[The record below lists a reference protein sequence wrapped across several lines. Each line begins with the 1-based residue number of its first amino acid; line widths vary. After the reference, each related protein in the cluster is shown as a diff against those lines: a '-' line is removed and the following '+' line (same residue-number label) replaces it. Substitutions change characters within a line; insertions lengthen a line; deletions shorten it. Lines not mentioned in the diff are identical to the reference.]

1 MLAIGLLAVLTAQA
15 SAQLGRM
22 DLVTA
27 IELGLVQAEFRGN
40 GDESIV
46 GLIARGP
53 NGPKELVLEPGTQFW
68 AQLGGGGGFGQGG
81 FGQGGRRQGG
91 FGQGG
96 FGQGGFG
103 QGGLFQ
109 GGGGQRGGGIQG
121 MGALEGGT
129 IDMGEAVVQITIP
142 TACTNIGLRA
152 PRRGDILIATRCPDQ
167 RVARVAALAKE
178 PGVAYPTVQVAVWA
192 VANNAPREAI
202 EMYVRKL
209 VKAERKKNPEAEV
222 VTIETLLGQAQ
233 ALLRKAKVDAA
244 GFAMFE

>member
-1 MLAIGLLAVLTAQA
+1 MLAIGLLVVLTTQA
-15 SAQLGRM
+15 SAQLCRM

-68 AQLGGGGGFGQGG
+68 AQLGGFGQGGFGQGG

-91 FGQGG
+91 FNQGGLNQGG
-96 FGQGGFG
+96 FNQ
-103 QGGLFQ
+103 Q
-109 GGGGQRGGGIQG
+109 GGGIQG

-129 IDMGEAVVQITIP
+129 IDMGEAVVQVTLP

-152 PRRGDILIATRCPDQ
+152 PQRGDILIATRCPDQ

-202 EMYVRKL
+202 ELYVEKL
-209 VKAERKKNPEAEV
+209 AKAERKKNPEAEM
-222 VTIETLLGQAQ
+222 VTTETLLGQAQ

>member
-1 MLAIGLLAVLTAQA
+1 MLTIGLLVVLTTQA
-15 SAQLGRM
+15 PAQLGRVE
-22 DLVTA
+22 LVKA

-68 AQLGGGGGFGQGG
+68 AQLGGFGQGGFGQGG

-91 FGQGG
+91 FNQGG
-96 FGQGGFG
+96 FNQ
-103 QGGLFQ
+103 Q
-109 GGGGQRGGGIQG
+109 GGGIQG

-129 IDMGEAVVQITIP
+129 IDMGEAVVQVTLP

-152 PRRGDILIATRCPDQ
+152 PQRGDILIATRCPDQ

-202 EMYVRKL
+202 ELYVEKL
-209 VKAERKKNPEAEV
+209 AKAERKKNPEAEV
-222 VTIETLLGQAQ
+222 VTAETLLGHAQ